1 MKIGAFAAL
10 TRQFPI
16 LQIAKNSHLYYSDD
30 LVQDFPGRKFVIDSI
45 SPFSGKEAKAV
56 GKQHKQ
62 LNIATRNFRLSPDE
76 LKKRL
81 KVRDGGDC
89 YLFATT
95 LANGEQ
101 VLLLTR
107 KADK

>member
-1 MKIGAFAAL
+1 
-10 TRQFPI
+10 
-16 LQIAKNSHLYYSDD
+16 
-30 LVQDFPGRKFVIDSI
+30 
-45 SPFSGKEAKAV
+45 

-107 KADK
+107 KADKYGGERSEHSDSLGWGALGAARSTLMALLELLLTSNF

>member
-1 MKIGAFAAL
+1 M
-10 TRQFPI
+10 
-16 LQIAKNSHLYYSDD
+16 
-30 LVQDFPGRKFVIDSI
+30 IDSI
-45 SPFSGKEAKAV
+45 IPFSGKEAKTV

-62 LNIATRNFRLSPDE
+62 LNIATRNFRLSADE

-101 VLLLTR
+101 VLLFTCKAYMLGGERWVSLGWVALGAARSTRIASLELLLTSNF
-107 KADK
+107 